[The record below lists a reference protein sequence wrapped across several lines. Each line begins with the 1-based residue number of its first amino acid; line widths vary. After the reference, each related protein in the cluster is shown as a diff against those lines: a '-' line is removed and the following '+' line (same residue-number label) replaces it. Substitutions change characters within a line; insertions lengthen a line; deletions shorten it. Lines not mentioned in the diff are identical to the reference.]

1 MSAPAVTLT
10 LSAAELQ
17 ARAERVRLVAF
28 DIDGT
33 LTDGGLYF
41 SAEGELCKRFDVR
54 DGFGLTLLRE
64 AGLLIA
70 IVTGRSSALVQRRGE
85 DLGFDAIIQGSRDKH
100 AAMLDLCTRFGL
112 TPAECAF
119 VGDDWPDLPA
129 LRHVGLAAAVA
140 GASAEV
146 LALAHWVSTAPAGR
160 GAVREF
166 CEWLLDRQGRLDELR
181 DRHSGS

>member
-1 MSAPAVTLT
+1 MSLPPP
-10 LSAAELQ
+10 LSPAELQ
-17 ARAERVRLVAF
+17 ARARAIRLVAF

-41 SAEGELCKRFDVR
+41 SADGELCKRFDVR
-54 DGFGLTLLRE
+54 DGFGLTLLRQ

-70 IVTGRSSALVQRRGE
+70 IVTGRSSGIVARRGE
-85 DLGFDAIIQGSRDKH
+85 DLGFDAVIQGSRDKH
-100 AAMLDLCTRFGL
+100 EALLDLCGRFGL
-112 TPAECAF
+112 SPADCAF
-119 VGDDWPDLPA
+119 MGDDWPDLPA

-146 LALAHWVSTAPAGR
+146 LEIAHWTSTAPAGR

-166 CEWLLDRQGRLDELR
+166 CEWLLSQQGRLDDLR
-181 DRHSGS
+181 RRHGGA